1 MISVDVKG
9 GLAGAKAF
17 LEALKI
23 FACAESLGGVE
34 SLAESPAIMT
44 HASLPEEARAALGI
58 TYGLVR
64 LSIGLEGV
72 EDLWADIEQ
81 ALGRAIGV

>member
-1 MISVDVKG
+1 
-9 GLAGAKAF
+9 
-17 LEALKI
+17 
-23 FACAESLGGVE
+23 
-34 SLAESPAIMT
+34 MT